1 MSFVITTIIVAAI
14 GFVLMAM
21 GVVMSPKSPAW
32 DTITVVGMYV
42 WVTLSVVGAIVA
54 LLVQAVSG

>member
-1 MSFVITTIIVAAI
+1 MSFVITTLIIAAI
-14 GFVLMAM
+14 GFVLMAI

-32 DTITVVGMYV
+32 DTITVGAMYV

-54 LLVQAVSG
+54 LLVQVVAG

>member
-1 MSFVITTIIVAAI
+1 MSFVTTTLIVAAI
-14 GFVLMAM
+14 GFVLMAL

-32 DTITVVGMYV
+32 DTVTVGAMYV

-54 LLVQAVSG
+54 LLMQVVAG

>member
-1 MSFVITTIIVAAI
+1 MSFVITTLIIAAI
-14 GFVLMAM
+14 GFVLMAI

-32 DTITVVGMYV
+32 DTITVGAMYV

-54 LLVQAVSG
+54 LLVQVVSR

>member
-1 MSFVITTIIVAAI
+1 MSFVLTTLIVAAI
-14 GFVLMAM
+14 GFVLMAI

-32 DTITVVGMYV
+32 DIVTVGAMYV

-54 LLVQAVSG
+54 LLVQFVAG

>member
-1 MSFVITTIIVAAI
+1 MSFVITTLIVAVI
-14 GFVLMAM
+14 GFVLMAL

-32 DTITVVGMYV
+32 DTVTVVAMYV

-54 LLVQAVSG
+54 LLMQAVAG

>member
-1 MSFVITTIIVAAI
+1 MSFVITTLIVAVI
-14 GFVLMAM
+14 GFIIMAI

-32 DTITVVGMYV
+32 DTVTVVAMYV

-54 LLVQAVSG
+54 LLMQVVAR

>member
-1 MSFVITTIIVAAI
+1 MSFVITTLIIAAI
-14 GFVLMAM
+14 GFALMAI

-32 DTITVVGMYV
+32 DTITVGAMYV

-54 LLVQAVSG
+54 LLVQVVSW